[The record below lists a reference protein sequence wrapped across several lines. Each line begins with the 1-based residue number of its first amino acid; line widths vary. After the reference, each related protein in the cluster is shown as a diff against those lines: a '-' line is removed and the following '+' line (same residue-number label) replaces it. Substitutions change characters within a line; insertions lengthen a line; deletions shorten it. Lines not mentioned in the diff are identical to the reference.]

1 MLSKEGLQFVW
12 IGPYIW
18 AQNGPGT
25 KCAGVVSP
33 ISNVFILVLINNYN
47 LTIVWFVIKKKLF
60 DFLHKGKEGLKKEK
74 GKIKY
79 LFHPKFE
86 INIHFLYK
94 VLAKWSLQMMYD
106 N

>member
-47 LTIVWFVIKKKLF
+47 LTIVWFVIKKNCLISF
-60 DFLHKGKEGLKKEK
+60 TKEK
-74 GKIKY
+74 K
-79 LFHPKFE
+79 
-86 INIHFLYK
+86 
-94 VLAKWSLQMMYD
+94 D
-106 N
+106 